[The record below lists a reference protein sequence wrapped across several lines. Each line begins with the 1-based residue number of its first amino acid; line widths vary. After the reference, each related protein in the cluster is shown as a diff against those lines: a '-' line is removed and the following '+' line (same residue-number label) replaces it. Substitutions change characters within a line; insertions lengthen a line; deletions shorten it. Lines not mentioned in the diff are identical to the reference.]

1 MLKKV
6 QTQVIQLKPKGFT
19 QGIYKV
25 YSGEGVNKN
34 KTKTSTD
41 KLQINR
47 MGKTQ
52 ADQPDD
58 ILTQIKALLL
68 GGKLEETTHM
78 VDIDID
84 KVYEFKKNHV
94 NLDIDKVQE
103 FKKYMD
109 VDNIKNIIQKHNKMR
124 KMKLKIE
131 KDLAH
136 NSIKKY
142 GNVYM

>member
-1 MLKKV
+1 
-6 QTQVIQLKPKGFT
+6 
-19 QGIYKV
+19 
-25 YSGEGVNKN
+25 
-34 KTKTSTD
+34 
-41 KLQINR
+41 
-47 MGKTQ
+47 MGKTP

-58 ILTQIKALLL
+58 ILTQIKALLI

-109 VDNIKNIIQKHNKMR
+109 VDNIKNIIQKYNKMR
-124 KMKLKIE
+124 KTKLKFE

-136 NSIKKY
+136 NSIKKF
-142 GNVYM
+142 GNVYQEKLQLKKTLKE